1 MQIVLV
7 GGTGFIGRAMVQA
20 WAQQHRVVVLTR
32 EVAKARQRLP
42 NEVECVS
49 WDGQNLGEWVAV
61 LEGADGL
68 VNLAGEP
75 IAQRWTPAV
84 KQRLRQSR
92 LHPTRLLMEAIGQL
106 RTPPATLL
114 QASAIGIYDQNPTLE
129 VDESSPPGKGFLAE
143 LCVEWEAAARPAESV
158 GVRSKRCCHPSAWGL
173 VDPSALAGSGSRGFT
188 SMMWWERRC
197 FCWSVPT

>member
-49 WDGQNLGEWVAV
+49 WDGQNLGEWVAA

-68 VNLAGEP
+68 VNLAG
-75 IAQRWTPAV
+75 
-84 KQRLRQSR
+84 
-92 LHPTRLLMEAIGQL
+92 
-106 RTPPATLL
+106 
-114 QASAIGIYDQNPTLE
+114 
-129 VDESSPPGKGFLAE
+129 
-143 LCVEWEAAARPAESV
+143 
-158 GVRSKRCCHPSAWGL
+158 
-173 VDPSALAGSGSRGFT
+173 
-188 SMMWWERRC
+188 
-197 FCWSVPT
+197 